1 MPAELLLPLLLM
13 LLLAAFVRSGF
24 ALTVLYLLLGA
35 YLLGWFLSQ
44 QARKKINYRRTLD
57 TRAFTGEDIPVQLDV
72 ENNSWLPVPWLHLY
86 ESLPVE
92 LAAGL
97 KVRRVVSLLPHSH
110 AAISYSLHATK
121 RGFYPVGPLFTAFG
135 DTLGLV
141 EIQEFM
147 VPADHLTV
155 YPKIIPLTHTALP
168 SQSPQ
173 GSLRHHQPIFEDP
186 TRLLRKRDYTSGDS
200 LRHVDWK
207 ATAVVGRLQV
217 KQYEPS
223 IALETM
229 IFLNLNTAEYLA
241 RYVYDSSELA
251 IVIAASLA
259 NWITSKK
266 QAVGLIANGSD
277 PASEDRSYRP
287 LPSRK
292 GQEHLMQILDVLAR
306 VQIGE
311 RTPLIE
317 ILRNE
322 SPRLPWG
329 TTLIIITGQ
338 VNDAFFDELF
348 QIERRGQ
355 NVVLILAGYIGNASR
370 VREQASSLGIQ
381 VHLFQTEKDLD
392 AWRL

>member
-1 MPAELLLPLLLM
+1 
-13 LLLAAFVRSGF
+13 
-24 ALTVLYLLLGA
+24 
-35 YLLGWFLSQ
+35 
-44 QARKKINYRRTLD
+44 
-57 TRAFTGEDIPVQLDV
+57 
-72 ENNSWLPVPWLHLY
+72 
-86 ESLPVE
+86 
-92 LAAGL
+92 
-97 KVRRVVSLLPHSH
+97 
-110 AAISYSLHATK
+110 
-121 RGFYPVGPLFTAFG
+121 
-135 DTLGLV
+135 
-141 EIQEFM
+141 
-147 VPADHLTV
+147 
-155 YPKIIPLTHTALP
+155 
-168 SQSPQ
+168 
-173 GSLRHHQPIFEDP
+173 
-186 TRLLRKRDYTSGDS
+186 
-200 LRHVDWK
+200 VDWK